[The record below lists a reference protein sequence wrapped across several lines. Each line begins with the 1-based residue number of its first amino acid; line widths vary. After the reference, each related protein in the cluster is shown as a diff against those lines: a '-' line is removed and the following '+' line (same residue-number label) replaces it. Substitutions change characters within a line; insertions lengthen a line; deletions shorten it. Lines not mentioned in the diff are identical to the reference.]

1 MLRNRPFKLATLAM
15 AVALGTGAAVG
26 DEKHSHT
33 GKHGGKIV
41 ESGHHHVEIIA
52 KDGSLEIFVNDE
64 EGKPEDI
71 KDAKATA
78 AVLSEGKKVDL
89 TLAPDP
95 SNSLKGTGEFKATKG
110 TTIVVTLT
118 MPGHKPE
125 QSRAKLD

>member
-1 MLRNRPFKLATLAM
+1 MRRNKLVSLGVLAI
-15 AVALGTGAAVG
+15 AAALGAGAAMG
-26 DEKHSHT
+26 AEKHSHE
-33 GKHGGKIV
+33 GKHGGKLV

-52 KDGSLEIFVNDE
+52 KDGALEVFVNGED
-64 EGKPEDI
+64 GQPEDV

-78 AVLSEGKKVDL
+78 AVLSGGKKVDL

-95 SNSLKGTGEFKATKG
+95 SNALKGTGEFKATKG

-125 QSRAKLD
+125 QARLKLD